1 MADKQVYVRW
11 FNSSNEV
18 TDLLQTFVNRGHDLN
33 DYFLNITMAA
43 NGHGYKSF
51 AVFYDKRFEDDKVN
65 IV

>member
-11 FNSSNEV
+11 FTSSNEV

-33 DYFLNITMAA
+33 DYFLNITMTE
-43 NGHGYKSF
+43 NEHNYKSF